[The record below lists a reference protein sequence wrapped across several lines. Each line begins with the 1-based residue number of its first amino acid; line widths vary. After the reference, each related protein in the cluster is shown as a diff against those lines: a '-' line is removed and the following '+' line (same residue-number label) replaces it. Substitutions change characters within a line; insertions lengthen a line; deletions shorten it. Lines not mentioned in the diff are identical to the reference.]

1 MINQLFLVKFDWLGE
16 AKKTQAIPN
25 SSVKFGI
32 FPLFTFYDFLRNILK
47 FKVSCH
53 NWNLNFKH

>member
-16 AKKTQAIPN
+16 AKKTQVIPN

-32 FPLFTFYDFLRNILK
+32 CEYLLNGLR
-47 FKVSCH
+47 
-53 NWNLNFKH
+53 